1 MKSIK
6 TVISVILFMGITMS
20 SRSQQI
26 TEKISKHV
34 YVETLPNAV
43 LYFLKDYRVPSS
55 PKRASYD
62 VACLKSK
69 KIKKSTNYEVV
80 EVTNINKV
88 AEYDAYILN
97 IKGKHY
103 IISASDIANNSFLN
117 DKNNDLTTHHQR
129 MIDSVAMYSPSASK
143 DNLMSIVNSRS
154 KMYSDSI
161 YYLQQNKDVI
171 FENRAREDA
180 ISYIEENK
188 QRSKERRKKYYDWVS
203 TLPKSVQKDAKLLA
217 IPKSSVVGG
226 YYSLCGFQ
234 MYILN
239 MSQKTIKYLMWNG
252 RIKNPVGDY
261 ISCEIHHTS
270 SFSGRYTGPCPPFS
284 DAFAS
289 WDTVIFNSD
298 ADEMVL
304 TSVKIIYTDGST
316 ATIGKQ
322 SLDYITNVPREI
334 FTGNAIGYDMSSYYE
349 DDSEV
354 KLEVKIKDN
363 LLLNNSKY
371 ERELN
376 EQTSILWKME
386 CSYNAVRRILS
397 ENGFS
402 SSMLTNYLNYGEELR
417 ILNAD
422 KEFIQAFK
430 KHINI
435 LDRYKKASQKLS
447 EFEDTYYG
455 FIK

>member
-103 IISASDIANNSFLN
+103 IISASDIVNNSFLN

-226 YYSLCGFQ
+226 YYSLCGFH
-234 MYILN
+234 N
-239 MSQKTIKYLMWNG
+239 
-252 RIKNPVGDY
+252 
-261 ISCEIHHTS
+261 
-270 SFSGRYTGPCPPFS
+270 
-284 DAFAS
+284 
-289 WDTVIFNSD
+289 
-298 ADEMVL
+298 
-304 TSVKIIYTDGST
+304 TSVKIYRTKS
-316 ATIGKQ
+316 
-322 SLDYITNVPREI
+322 
-334 FTGNAIGYDMSSYYE
+334 
-349 DDSEV
+349 
-354 KLEVKIKDN
+354 
-363 LLLNNSKY
+363 
-371 ERELN
+371 
-376 EQTSILWKME
+376 
-386 CSYNAVRRILS
+386 
-397 ENGFS
+397 
-402 SSMLTNYLNYGEELR
+402 
-417 ILNAD
+417 
-422 KEFIQAFK
+422 
-430 KHINI
+430 
-435 LDRYKKASQKLS
+435 
-447 EFEDTYYG
+447 
-455 FIK
+455 